1 LAVRDIKIWPHPVL
15 DTPAKAV
22 AEIDE
27 SIHTLSDDL
36 IDTCEEIGGIGL
48 AAPQI
53 GVGLQVFVLNVG
65 MATGTQQGYEIFI
78 NPVQMLSQGEDLME
92 EGCLSLPGIKAK
104 IKRAERY
111 GIEYT
116 TIEGNREE
124 MASGGLLGQAL
135 QHEMDHLAGEVMVKR
150 MSRLKRPRVRQKM
163 KILKRR
169 MKAEGVTYH
178 DVIRSPSEQ

>member
-1 LAVRDIKIWPHPVL
+1 MAVRDILIWPHPVL
-15 DTPAKAV
+15 DTRAEFV
-22 AEIDE
+22 SEIDQTIQ
-27 SIHTLSDDL
+27 SLTDDL
-36 IDTCEEIGGIGL
+36 IDTCEEIGGLGL

-53 GVGLQVFVLNVG
+53 GVGLQVFVLNIG

-78 NPVQMLSQGEDLME
+78 NPTQMLSEDEDLVE

-104 IKRAERY
+104 IKRAVRY

-124 MASGGLLGQAL
+124 IASDGLLGQAL
-135 QHEMDHLAGEVMVKR
+135 QHEMDHLAGEVMVRK
-150 MSRLKRPRVRQKM
+150 MSNLKRPSVRQKM

-169 MKAEGVTYH
+169 MKTEGVTYH